1 MELTRREVM
10 RVAGYSALFSLLPL
24 GMQSAIR
31 EKIEKEEIPG
41 SGNLDFEYLEKIDVE
56 AYLASCSRC
65 GVCDVEAYLASCS
78 RCGVCVSVCPQ
89 QAIKL
94 SSFLIPV
101 LTPDTRDR
109 CPSTLECSVCMRYCP
124 TNAIINAYDE
134 IDFKETALYK
144 RQERLREISKEQ

>member
-41 SGNLDFEYLEKIDVE
+41 SGNLDFEYLEKI
-56 AYLASCSRC
+56 
-65 GVCDVEAYLASCS
+65 DVEAYLASCS